1 MGIRERRNVANS
13 GHRLDE
19 DFLPFAVK
27 FGRKKSDARRISTGL
42 GKGAHE
48 PLADH
53 IVGQTQNWN
62 AGCGPL
68 CGETCCIAAR
78 PDNIAPSVPK
88 FGRML
93 LELLGGQAVT
103 VPIDREVL
111 PLDKAEPP
119 QLIEQCN
126 LMRRVAWSG
135 VDAT

>member
-1 MGIRERRNVANS
+1 MGIRERRNAANS

-27 FGRKKSDARRISTGL
+27 FGRKKSDARRISTWL

-48 PLADH
+48 PLAYH

-68 CGETCCIAAR
+68 CGANCCIAAR
-78 PDNIAPSVPK
+78 HDNIDPSAHQ

-93 LELLGGQAVT
+93 LELLGRQAVT
-103 VPIDREVL
+103 VPIDREVWL
-111 PLDKAEPP
+111 STKPS
-119 QLIEQCN
+119 
-126 LMRRVAWSG
+126 RRNSSSN
-135 VDAT
+135 AT